1 MAESD
6 PFSDDRTC
14 ALLLLRQVEE
24 MERMVEG
31 MEGYAR
37 EISLACQWH
46 SLQRRASRL
55 FGKRRVFIEAMSIPE
70 LGGRDTAECREHDYY
85 QVRSHL
91 PMLKG
96 AVLGFLDAIQR
107 PERGEKSVGRSSM
120 WSLFTGQP
128 RSCS

>member
-1 MAESD
+1 MAESE

-37 EISLACQWH
+37 EISLASQWH

-55 FGKRRVFIEAMSIPE
+55 FGRRRVFIEAMSIPE

-96 AVLGFLDAIQR
+96 AVLGFLDAIQH
-107 PERGEKSVGRSSM
+107 PEHEEKPTGRSSM
-120 WSLFTGQP
+120 WNFFTGQP
-128 RSCS
+128 RSYS